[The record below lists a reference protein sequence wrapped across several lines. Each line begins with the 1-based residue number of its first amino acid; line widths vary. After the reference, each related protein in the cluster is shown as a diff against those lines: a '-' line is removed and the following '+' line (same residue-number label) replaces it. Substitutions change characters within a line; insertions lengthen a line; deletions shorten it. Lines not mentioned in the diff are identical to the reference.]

1 MQYCIIN
8 VKEFDCPLIQPVG
21 PSFLGFLIKR
31 RKLEIVQPVL
41 RLLKYTKSD
50 ARFYVTDDS
59 INHC

>member
-41 RLLKYTKSD
+41 RLIKCKVYKE
-50 ARFYVTDDS
+50 
-59 INHC
+59 